1 MTTLVILRF
10 LGIFAAY
17 TGVTLALPAL
27 MFRRILRGRSLA
39 EQFLMCYTFGNFY
52 IINIVFLLQL
62 LHISNFFM
70 LAGLTVVLSIVIGGR
85 VNRIP
90 LKQQAGNTWHLFGKL
105 LRGRM
110 KLKSAIFLFLGKCAE
125 GIKRLV
131 KFFYRHIVKNP
142 IQSML
147 LLGIGVCLCWI
158 YGRQIILVYG
168 YRASDIP
175 VHMSWINEMSRGK
188 IFAKGVYPFGFHCM
202 IYYLHAVFRFD
213 TYVIL
218 CQFFFAQVIFMHLV
232 LLAMLKQ
239 LCKTKYIPYIGT
251 FVFLLGNFWSGQT
264 YSRFYATLPQEFGM
278 IFVIPS
284 IYFLIRFFQ
293 IPKQKL
299 ADKETR
305 LTLQCFAM
313 AFSLTL
319 AIHFYGTMIAGLCC
333 IGIACGFCFRFL
345 RKEYFRRIM
354 FTGICSVFLAVL
366 PMGIAFATG
375 TPLQGSLGWGLSV
388 INGGKSSSSTET
400 EAETDEAETLEVST
414 GDDKNTVRVVKPDGT
429 VMEIDVSDLPSA
441 QENESGGQTQTKTTA
456 PAVPK
461 VSFGEKIRKIP
472 GKAKNALSEMSS
484 RILEFI
490 IKLDVKNI
498 GYMILASFALL
509 LLLGFI
515 FCVFRQP
522 GYGAMLMSMGFCMWI
537 VTILLCANVFGLPPL
552 MDGARCS
559 IYYVYLLSAALT
571 ALADGLLYMVLPL
584 RKLRLV
590 RNAVSLAVA
599 AAVLMGM
606 FQNHMIKQSDFSS
619 GFVMNGAITCL
630 SNIIHENEDKTWTI
644 VSANDETQM
653 GLDHGWHYE
662 TITFLRGMETLEKNT
677 KVIIPTKTV
686 YFFIEKIPGDY
697 AVSYAKSGQSI
708 SRKGASRSLPNVGG
722 IGMYQGEGRWIV
734 MSRMYY
740 WAQAFM
746 ELYPNEMKVYYE
758 DNKFICY
765 KIEQN
770 MYHQYNFA
778 IDYRYNQNKMQ
789 DETAEDTQDETQL
802 QSDASE
808 ETQREATNETQQ
820 QSDASGKQE
829 AGK

>member
-10 LGIFAAY
+10 LGIFAVY

-39 EQFLMCYTFGNFY
+39 EQFLMCYIFGNFY

-62 LHISNFFM
+62 LHISNFFT
-70 LAGLTVVLSIVIGGR
+70 LAGLTAVLSIVIGGR

-110 KLKSAIFLFLGKCAE
+110 KLKSAIFLFLGKCAA
-125 GIKRLV
+125 GIKRLA

-441 QENESGGQTQTKTTA
+441 QENESGGWTQTETTA

-789 DETAEDTQDETQL
+789 DETAEDTQDETQQ
-802 QSDASE
+802 QS
-808 ETQREATNETQQ
+808 EATNETQQ

>member
-1 MTTLVILRF
+1 
-10 LGIFAAY
+10 
-17 TGVTLALPAL
+17 
-27 MFRRILRGRSLA
+27 
-39 EQFLMCYTFGNFY
+39 
-52 IINIVFLLQL
+52 
-62 LHISNFFM
+62 
-70 LAGLTVVLSIVIGGR
+70 
-85 VNRIP
+85 
-90 LKQQAGNTWHLFGKL
+90 
-105 LRGRM
+105 
-110 KLKSAIFLFLGKCAE
+110 
-125 GIKRLV
+125 
-131 KFFYRHIVKNP
+131 
-142 IQSML
+142 
-147 LLGIGVCLCWI
+147 
-158 YGRQIILVYG
+158 
-168 YRASDIP
+168 
-175 VHMSWINEMSRGK
+175 
-188 IFAKGVYPFGFHCM
+188 
-202 IYYLHAVFRFD
+202 
-213 TYVIL
+213 
-218 CQFFFAQVIFMHLV
+218 
-232 LLAMLKQ
+232 
-239 LCKTKYIPYIGT
+239 
-251 FVFLLGNFWSGQT
+251 
-264 YSRFYATLPQEFGM
+264 
-278 IFVIPS
+278 
-284 IYFLIRFFQ
+284 
-293 IPKQKL
+293 
-299 ADKETR
+299 
-305 LTLQCFAM
+305 
-313 AFSLTL
+313 
-319 AIHFYGTMIAGLCC
+319 
-333 IGIACGFCFRFL
+333 
-345 RKEYFRRIM
+345 
-354 FTGICSVFLAVL
+354 
-366 PMGIAFATG
+366 
-375 TPLQGSLGWGLSV
+375 
-388 INGGKSSSSTET
+388 
-400 EAETDEAETLEVST
+400 
-414 GDDKNTVRVVKPDGT
+414 
-429 VMEIDVSDLPSA
+429 
-441 QENESGGQTQTKTTA
+441 
-456 PAVPK
+456 
-461 VSFGEKIRKIP
+461 
-472 GKAKNALSEMSS
+472 MSS

-509 LLLGFI
+509 LLLGLV
-515 FCVFRQP
+515 FCIFRQP

-537 VTILLCANVFGLPPL
+537 VTILLCAGVFGLPPL

-590 RNAVSLAVA
+590 RNAVSLAVT

-740 WAQAFM
+740 WAQAFI

-789 DETAEDTQDETQL
+789 DETAEDTQDETQQ
-802 QSDASE
+802 QS
-808 ETQREATNETQQ
+808 EATNETQQ

>member
-1 MTTLVILRF
+1 MSMTTLVILRF
-10 LGIFAAY
+10 LGIFAVY

-62 LHISNFFM
+62 LHISNFFT
-70 LAGLTVVLSIVIGGR
+70 LAGLTAVLSIVIGGR

-125 GIKRLV
+125 GIKRLA

-441 QENESGGQTQTKTTA
+441 QENESGGQTQTETTA

-509 LLLGFI
+509 LLLGLV
-515 FCVFRQP
+515 FCIFRQP

-537 VTILLCANVFGLPPL
+537 VTILLCAGVFGLPPL

-770 MYHQYNFA
+770 MYHQYDFA

-789 DETAEDTQDETQL
+789 DETAEDTQDETQQ
-802 QSDASE
+802 QS
-808 ETQREATNETQQ
+808 EATNETQQ

>member
-10 LGIFAAY
+10 LGIFAVY

-62 LHISNFFM
+62 LHISNFFT
-70 LAGLTVVLSIVIGGR
+70 LAGLTAVLSIVIGGR

-345 RKEYFRRIM
+345 RKEYFCRIM

-388 INGGKSSSSTET
+388 INGGKSSSSTEA

-441 QENESGGQTQTKTTA
+441 QENESGGQMQTETTA

-515 FCVFRQP
+515 FCVFRQTE
-522 GYGAMLMSMGFCMWI
+522 YGAMLMSMGFCMWI
-537 VTILLCANVFGLPPL
+537 VTILLCAGVFGLPPL

-590 RNAVSLAVA
+590 RNAVSLAVT

-740 WAQAFM
+740 WAQAFI

-789 DETAEDTQDETQL
+789 DETAEDTQDETQQ
-802 QSDASE
+802 QS
-808 ETQREATNETQQ
+808 EATNETQQ

>member
-1 MTTLVILRF
+1 MSMTTLVILRF
-10 LGIFAAY
+10 LGIFAVY

-62 LHISNFFM
+62 LHISNFFT
-70 LAGLTVVLSIVIGGR
+70 LAGLTAVLSIVIGGR

-345 RKEYFRRIM
+345 RKEYFCRIM

-388 INGGKSSSSTET
+388 INGGKSSSSTEA

-441 QENESGGQTQTKTTA
+441 QENESGGQMQTETTA

-515 FCVFRQP
+515 FCVFRQTE
-522 GYGAMLMSMGFCMWI
+522 YGAMLMSMGFCMWI
-537 VTILLCANVFGLPPL
+537 VTILLCAGVFGLPPL

-571 ALADGLLYMVLPL
+571 ALADGLMYMVLPL

-590 RNAVSLAVA
+590 RNAVSLAVT

-789 DETAEDTQDETQL
+789 DETAEDTQDETQQ
-802 QSDASE
+802 QS
-808 ETQREATNETQQ
+808 EATNETQQ

>member
-10 LGIFAAY
+10 LGIFAVY

-62 LHISNFFM
+62 LHISNFFT
-70 LAGLTVVLSIVIGGR
+70 LAGLTAVLSIVIGGR

-110 KLKSAIFLFLGKCAE
+110 KLKSAIFLFLGKCAA
-125 GIKRLV
+125 GIKRLA

-345 RKEYFRRIM
+345 RKEYFCRIM

-441 QENESGGQTQTKTTA
+441 QENESGGQMQTETTA

-472 GKAKNALSEMSS
+472 GKAKNVLSEMSS

-515 FCVFRQP
+515 FCVFRQTE
-522 GYGAMLMSMGFCMWI
+522 YGAMLMSMGFCMWI
-537 VTILLCANVFGLPPL
+537 VTILLCANLFGLPPL

-590 RNAVSLAVA
+590 RNAVSLAVT

-770 MYHQYNFA
+770 MYHQYDFA

-789 DETAEDTQDETQL
+789 DETAEDTQDETQQ
-802 QSDASE
+802 QS
-808 ETQREATNETQQ
+808 EATNETQQ

>member
-10 LGIFAAY
+10 LGIFAVY

-62 LHISNFFM
+62 LHISNFFT

-125 GIKRLV
+125 GIKRLA

-293 IPKQKL
+293 ISKQKL

-441 QENESGGQTQTKTTA
+441 QENESGGQTQTETTA

-509 LLLGFI
+509 LLLGLV
-515 FCVFRQP
+515 FCIFRQP

-537 VTILLCANVFGLPPL
+537 VTILLCAGVFGLPPL

-770 MYHQYNFA
+770 MYHQYDFA

-789 DETAEDTQDETQL
+789 DETAEDTQDETQQ
-802 QSDASE
+802 QS
-808 ETQREATNETQQ
+808 EATNETQQ

>member
-345 RKEYFRRIM
+345 RKEYFCRIM

-509 LLLGFI
+509 LLLGLV
-515 FCVFRQP
+515 FCIFRQP

-537 VTILLCANVFGLPPL
+537 VTILLCAGVFGLPPL

-740 WAQAFM
+740 WAQAFI

-789 DETAEDTQDETQL
+789 DETAEDTQDETQQ
-802 QSDASE
+802 QS
-808 ETQREATNETQQ
+808 EATNETQQ

>member
-10 LGIFAAY
+10 LGIFAVY

-62 LHISNFFM
+62 LHISNFFT
-70 LAGLTVVLSIVIGGR
+70 LAGLTAVLSIVIGGR

-125 GIKRLV
+125 GIKRLA

-388 INGGKSSSSTET
+388 INGGKSSSSTE
-400 EAETDEAETLEVST
+400 AETDEAETLEVST

-441 QENESGGQTQTKTTA
+441 QENESGGQTQTETTA

-472 GKAKNALSEMSS
+472 GKVKNALAAMSN
-484 RILEFI
+484 RILEFV

-537 VTILLCANVFGLPPL
+537 VTILLCAGVFGLPPL

-590 RNAVSLAVA
+590 RNAVSLAVT

-653 GLDHGWHYE
+653 GVDHGWHYE

-686 YFFIEKIPGDY
+686 YFFIEKIPLDY
-697 AVSYAKSGQSI
+697 SVTYDKSGQSI

-722 IGMYQGEGRWIV
+722 IGIYQGEGRWIV

-770 MYHQYNFA
+770 MYHQYDFA

-789 DETAEDTQDETQL
+789 DETAEDTQDETQQ
-802 QSDASE
+802 QS
-808 ETQREATNETQQ
+808 EATNETQQ

>member
-1 MTTLVILRF
+1 MSMTTLVILRF

-17 TGVTLALPAL
+17 MGVTLALPAL

-62 LHISNFFM
+62 LHISNFLT
-70 LAGLTVVLSIVIGGR
+70 LAGLTAVLSIVIGGR

-125 GIKRLV
+125 GIKRLA

-188 IFAKGVYPFGFHCM
+188 IFAKGVYPFGFHCI

-232 LLAMLKQ
+232 LLAMMKQ

-441 QENESGGQTQTKTTA
+441 QENESDGQMQTETTA

-472 GKAKNALSEMSS
+472 GKVKNALAAMSN
-484 RILEFI
+484 RILEFV

-537 VTILLCANVFGLPPL
+537 VTILLCAGVFGLPPL

-619 GFVMNGAITCL
+619 GFVMNGVITCL

-653 GLDHGWHYE
+653 GVDHGWHYE

-686 YFFIEKIPGDY
+686 YFFIEKIPLDY
-697 AVSYAKSGQSI
+697 SVTYDKSGQSI

-770 MYHQYNFA
+770 MYHQYDFA

-789 DETAEDTQDETQL
+789 DETAEDTQDETQQ
-802 QSDASE
+802 QS
-808 ETQREATNETQQ
+808 EATNETQQ